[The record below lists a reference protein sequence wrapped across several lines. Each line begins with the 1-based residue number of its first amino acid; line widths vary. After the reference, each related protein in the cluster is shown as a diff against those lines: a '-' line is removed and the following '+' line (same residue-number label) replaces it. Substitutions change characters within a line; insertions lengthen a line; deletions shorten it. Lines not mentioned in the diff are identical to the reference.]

1 MLQFVRDNASSWIVK
16 LVLWTIVVA
25 FVGTIFLVWG
35 YGDEYGERP
44 AAQIGSSVITNSQV
58 DRRFDQLLQR
68 MNQAGTSVP
77 DDYLTRQQMRKEVL
91 RDIIIEE
98 LQYMAAIEAGFNVSD
113 EELKDRLLSN
123 PNFQVTGLF
132 DKDLYFGILRNND
145 LSPKE
150 YENILRRDL
159 VVGKIVRLITDSVRA
174 TESELKEEFYRV
186 NEEVSLQ
193 YMIIS
198 PALYEFNVKA
208 TLDEVTEFFE
218 KDAERFNL
226 PETRRIEI
234 LSIDPKKL
242 AETVSVDEQEMKS
255 YYEKNQ
261 AGFTSEEVVR
271 ARHILFKVEPNAS
284 FENSEEK
291 RLKAEEV
298 MKELREGA
306 DFAELAK
313 KQSEGPTAQGGG
325 DLGFFGRGKMVQE
338 FEREVFAMRPGDL
351 LGPIRTRFGYHL
363 VKMEEKRP
371 TKLMDFEQVK
381 PVIKGK
387 LVESKSIAIAKK
399 NLLGI
404 ISVKPGEKKDWKN
417 LAKTEKAV
425 YKTEVVSAGRDVES
439 IPGSL
444 AISDRAFTLNMGDKA
459 GPFELPSGIYAA
471 RLLEIIPPHTPKLSE
486 VRIQVEKLYKREKS
500 IKMAADAA
508 DEFMKR
514 LREGVKLADVAKETG
529 LNIKNPGWVKRDG
542 SIVGEVSS
550 AAIIQQAFT
559 MEKGQYQLIDEVGR
573 FYLINLL
580 DKKAPDEGKFAE
592 SRADMAKRVADRK
605 RTRILEL
612 WRAGLR
618 KTASDSGTLDIDIEY
633 L

>member
-1 MLQFVRDNASSWIVK
+1 MLQFVRDNASGWFVK
-16 LVLWTIVVA
+16 LILWGIVFA

-44 AAQIGSSVITNSQV
+44 AAQIGSSVVTNAQV
-58 DRRFDQLLQR
+58 DRRFDQLIQQ

-77 DDYLTRQQMRKEVL
+77 DDYMTRQQMRKEVL

-98 LQYMAAIEAGFNVSD
+98 LQYIAAIEAGFNVSD

-132 DKDLYFGILRNND
+132 DKDLYFGILRNNG

-159 VVGKIVRLITDSVRA
+159 AVGKIVRLITDSVRA
-174 TESELKEEFYRV
+174 TETELKEEFYRV

-193 YMIIS
+193 YMTIS
-198 PALYEFNVKA
+198 PALYEFNVKTTNEA
-208 TLDEVTEFFE
+208 VTEFFE

-242 AETVSVDEQEMKS
+242 AGTVTVSEQEQKS
-255 YYEKNQ
+255 YYEENQ
-261 AGFTSEEVVR
+261 AGFTSEEKVR

-284 FENSEEK
+284 FEKSEEK

-313 KQSEGPTAQGGG
+313 KYSEGPTAQGGG

-338 FEREVFAMRPGDL
+338 FEQETFTMQPGDL

-363 VKMEEKRP
+363 VKMEEKFP
-371 TKLMDFEQVK
+371 AKLMDFDQVK

-399 NLLGI
+399 KLLGL
-404 ISVKPGEKKDWKN
+404 ISEKPGEKKEWKD
-417 LAKTEKAV
+417 LAKAEKAV
-425 YKTEVVSAGRDVES
+425 YMTKVVTAGRDVGS

-444 AISDRAFTLNMGDKA
+444 VISDRAFTLNMGDKA
-459 GPFELPSGIYAA
+459 GPFELPAGIYAA
-471 RLLEIIPPHTPKLSE
+471 RLLEIVPPHTPKLSE
-486 VRIQVEKLYKREKS
+486 VRITVEKLYKREKS

-514 LREGVKLADVAKETG
+514 LREGAKLADVAKDTG
-529 LNIKNPGWVKRDG
+529 LNKRNPGWVKRNG

-550 AAIIQQAFT
+550 AAIIQRAFT

-580 DKKAPDEGKFAE
+580 DKKAADEEKFAE
-592 SRADMAKRVADRK
+592 SRADMMKRVADRK
-605 RTRILEL
+605 RNRILEL
-612 WRAGLR
+612 WRMGLR
-618 KTASDSGTLDIDIEY
+618 KTASDSGALDIDIEY